1 MAFTLAQ
8 LRTPQTKADFVAA
21 ILSKLA
27 ADGVDTSS
35 WAPSAQ
41 GGIEMA
47 NVEAVAAE
55 LATFAATTVV
65 TTTNAGFLDYA
76 TGQQLELH
84 ALERYQIVKRFAQA
98 TIQSITLV
106 VKPNAPSQDF
116 PTGQVWFR
124 SDAGRLYRNTAAVSI
139 KSDPA
144 LASQNKDTKI
154 FVQAAC
160 TVAGA
165 AANADIGGS
174 ITTLVTP
181 AFPGVTCIN
190 DPPAKWT
197 AAVVAGSYAGA
208 GTVTLDGIPTDGT
221 TVVKI
226 RVDASG
232 DAEAGAFSYSFD
244 GGQTYASG
252 GVLHSGKILPNSIV
266 VSFTAGTARPA
277 FTAGAVYS
285 FARADAIVQRG
296 TDDETDE
303 ALRKRCRN
311 RWPSLSAVPT
321 AGLVDLWAHEASP
334 EVDRVLVQADE
345 LHAGWMN
352 VRISAVDGMPSLGA
366 VQAVQDY
373 ITARLNADSG
383 GLEFASVSAVDVL
396 PIVVRTSIFVPVAQL
411 ATVQAAAQAAW
422 IKYLQSVPIGGKVL
436 YARFIQI
443 VMDAG
448 AVDTDEQNTYFNA
461 IHIDNADFLQLGAVQ
476 VAAAGPFG
484 GVPAGLLADTV
495 NWLPV

>member
-1 MAFTLAQ
+1 VAFTLAQ

-55 LATFAATTVV
+55 LATFAATTVGP
-65 TTTNAGFLDYA
+65 TTNEGALDLA
-76 TGQQLELH
+76 SGVGLELH
-84 ALERYQIVKRFAQA
+84 ALQRYQIAKHFAQP
-98 TIQSITLV
+98 TIQSIKLS

-116 PTGQVWFR
+116 PTGQVWFQ
-124 SDAGRLYRNTAAVSI
+124 SAAGRLYRNTAAVSI
-139 KSDPA
+139 KPDPT
-144 LASQNKDTKI
+144 LAAHNQLTEI
-154 FVQAAC
+154 IVQAAC
-160 TVAGA
+160 TVAGS
-165 AANADIGGS
+165 AANADVAGTIK
-174 ITTLVTP
+174 TLVTP
-181 AFPGVTCIN
+181 AFPGVTCEN
-190 DPPAKWT
+190 TPPAIWT
-197 AAVVAGSYAGA
+197 DAVVAGSYAGA
-208 GTVTLDGIPTDGT
+208 GSVSLGGIPTDGT

-226 RVDASG
+226 QITASG

-244 GGQTYASG
+244 GGQTYVAA
-252 GVLHSGKILPNSIV
+252 GVLHSGKALPNGIT

-296 TDDETDE
+296 IDDETDE

-345 LHAGWMN
+345 LRAGWMN

-366 VQAVQDY
+366 IQAVQDY

-411 ATVQAAAQAAW
+411 ATVQAAAQEAW
-422 IKYLQSVPIGGKVL
+422 VKYLQSVPIGGKVL

-448 AVDTDEQNTYFNA
+448 AVDTDEANTYFNA
-461 IHIDNADFLQLGAVQ
+461 VHMDNNDFIQLGAVQ
-476 VAAAGPFG
+476 VATAGPLG
-484 GVPAGLLADTV
+484 GAPAGLIADTV